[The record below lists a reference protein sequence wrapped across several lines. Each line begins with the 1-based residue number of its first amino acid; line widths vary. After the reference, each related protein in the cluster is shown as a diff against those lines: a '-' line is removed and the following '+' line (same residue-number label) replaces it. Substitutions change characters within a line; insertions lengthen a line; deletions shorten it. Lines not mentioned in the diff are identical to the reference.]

1 MANICFQERLPLRI
15 PWQIRRS
22 RGHKTWRED
31 FAFGVYWLA
40 KPRSGGS
47 RMNGCALEPPAVT
60 PMKLKQNAMKIT
72 DAFIAEHAVIHS
84 QLDHLE
90 EAIPA
95 AKTLG
100 EVKVMAALLDA
111 ALRPHA
117 EAEDELLFN
126 GLEPGL
132 DQMGKLEKVK
142 HEHDAICKGLDQV
155 RSARSRKDAQRRLL
169 AIVRLTRKEFDLE
182 DRLLFRM
189 AEELLREETL
199 LKLGRSWARKRIA
212 PSR

>member
-1 MANICFQERLPLRI
+1 
-15 PWQIRRS
+15 
-22 RGHKTWRED
+22 
-31 FAFGVYWLA
+31 
-40 KPRSGGS
+40 
-47 RMNGCALEPPAVT
+47 
-60 PMKLKQNAMKIT
+60 MKIT
-72 DAFIAEHAVIHS
+72 DAFIAEHAVIHA

-90 EAIPA
+90 HAIPA

-100 EVKVMAALLDA
+100 EVKVMASLLDA

-132 DQMGKLEKVK
+132 DQMGKLEKVQ

-155 RSARSRKDAQRRLL
+155 QTARTKKDAQKRLL
-169 AIVRLTRKEFDLE
+169 GVIRLTRKEFDLE
-182 DRLLFRM
+182 DRIIFRM
-189 AEELLREETL
+189 AEELLREDTL
-199 LKLGRSWARKRIA
+199 IRLGKSWARKRTA

>member
-1 MANICFQERLPLRI
+1 
-15 PWQIRRS
+15 
-22 RGHKTWRED
+22 
-31 FAFGVYWLA
+31 
-40 KPRSGGS
+40 
-47 RMNGCALEPPAVT
+47 
-60 PMKLKQNAMKIT
+60 MKIT
-72 DAFIAEHAVIHS
+72 DAFIAEHAVIHT

-90 EAIPA
+90 HAIPA
-95 AKTLG
+95 AATLG

-132 DQMGKLEKVK
+132 DQMGKLEKVQ
-142 HEHDAICKGLDQV
+142 HEHDAICKGLEQV
-155 RSARSRKDAQRRLL
+155 QSARTKKEAQRRLL
-169 AIVRLTRKEFDLE
+169 SVVHLTRKEFDLE
-182 DRLLFRM
+182 DRILFRM

-199 LKLGRSWARKRIA
+199 NRLGRTWARKRIA

>member
-1 MANICFQERLPLRI
+1 
-15 PWQIRRS
+15 
-22 RGHKTWRED
+22 
-31 FAFGVYWLA
+31 
-40 KPRSGGS
+40 
-47 RMNGCALEPPAVT
+47 
-60 PMKLKQNAMKIT
+60 MKIT
-72 DAFIAEHAVIHS
+72 DAFFAEHAVINT

-90 EAIPA
+90 HAIPA

-132 DQMGKLEKVK
+132 DQMGKLEKVQ

-155 RSARSRKDAQRRLL
+155 QKARAKKDAQKRLL
-169 AIVRLTRKEFDLE
+169 GVIRLTRKEFDLE
-182 DRLLFRM
+182 DRIIFRM
-189 AEELLREETL
+189 AEELLREDTL
-199 LKLGRSWARKRIA
+199 IRLGKSWARKRTA
-212 PSR
+212 PAR

>member
-1 MANICFQERLPLRI
+1 
-15 PWQIRRS
+15 
-22 RGHKTWRED
+22 
-31 FAFGVYWLA
+31 
-40 KPRSGGS
+40 
-47 RMNGCALEPPAVT
+47 
-60 PMKLKQNAMKIT
+60 MKIT
-72 DAFIAEHAVIHS
+72 DAFFAEHAVINT

-90 EAIPA
+90 HAIPA

-100 EVKVMAALLDA
+100 EVKVMASLLDA

-132 DQMGKLEKVK
+132 DQMGKLEKVQ

-155 RSARSRKDAQRRLL
+155 QTARTKKDAQKRLL
-169 AIVRLTRKEFDLE
+169 GVIRLTRKEFDLE
-182 DRLLFRM
+182 DRIIFRM

-199 LKLGRSWARKRIA
+199 IRLGKSWARKRTA